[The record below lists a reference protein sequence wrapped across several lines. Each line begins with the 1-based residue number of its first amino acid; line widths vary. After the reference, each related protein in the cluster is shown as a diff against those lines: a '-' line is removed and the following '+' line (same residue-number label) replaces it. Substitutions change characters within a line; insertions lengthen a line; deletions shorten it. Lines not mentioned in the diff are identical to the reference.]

1 MCIVKKS
8 PRSSLRLFSLP
19 LISVRGVSL
28 KPSFERKQHLMSP
41 PIFFAPFFYQTFFP
55 PLLTKI
61 FFLPHNTSSTT
72 FFNPSQPHIFFLFP
86 FPLSKKLPALSP
98 LLTLSNKSF
107 LSPSIFAKKLLRRFY
122 SPSSSIKTIPS
133 LYFPFPNVKRLHAT
147 LVGEFFMANVAQLVR
162 ASDCG
167 SEGRGF
173 EPRRSPF
180 FIFLKR
186 LLRFFCFSCYNK
198 LYMRVGITT
207 LIHKL
212 LSPFKRYSLKITVRV
227 LREEP

>member
-8 PRSSLRLFSLP
+8 PRSSLRLFSPP

-28 KPSFERKQHLMSP
+28 KPSFERKQHLMSA

-55 PLLTKI
+55 PLFTKI
-61 FFLPHNTSSTT
+61 FFLPHNTSSTSFST
-72 FFNPSQPHIFFLFP
+72 PLNPIFFFFFP
-86 FPLSKKLPALSP
+86 FLFQKNSPPLPSFNA
-98 LLTLSNKSF
+98 SNKNFSATRY
-107 LSPSIFAKKLLRRFY
+107 ICEKLLRRFY

>member
-1 MCIVKKS
+1 MFLS
-8 PRSSLRLFSLP
+8 NLRSKESNILCHPLFFLHLFFIKLSFP
-19 LISVRGVSL
+19 LYSQKYFSCPTTPPQPVSL
-28 KPSFERKQHLMSP
+28 
-41 PIFFAPFFYQTFFP
+41 
-55 PLLTKI
+55 
-61 FFLPHNTSSTT
+61 TT
-72 FFNPSQPHIFFLFP
+72 LNPHIFFLFP
-86 FPLSKKLPALSP
+86 FSLSKKLPALSP
-98 LLTLSNKSF
+98 LLMLSKKSF